1 MRFHYSFEFFFR
13 GPVRVL
19 SNNLYLDQVP
29 KHEEVFS
36 NARAES
42 SVNPDTAIAVTRPQS
57 SSTEEQF
64 LDIAI

>member
-1 MRFHYSFEFFFR
+1 MWFSRIQFVRFHYSFEFFFR

-19 SNNLYLDQVP
+19 SNNLFHDEVP

-42 SVNPDTAIAVTRPQS
+42 SVTR
-57 SSTEEQF
+57 
-64 LDIAI
+64 